1 MSDAQAPPASTSW
14 ADMVDEDE
22 KQKQGQNMNSQD
34 DGWGEAATETSAPAP
49 APAPASAPVSNN
61 SNNDGW
67 GEPAPSAPADNGWGE
82 AGASNGGNGANNND
96 GWFDAPVP
104 PSSRPPK
111 KEASDIQL
119 QDDTE
124 GLITSTFQVEVKL
137 ADLQGDP
144 NSPLYSV
151 QSFKQLNLHEDL
163 MKGIIAAGFQKPS
176 KIQEKAL
183 PLLLSNPPRNLIG
196 QSQSGTGKTAA
207 FTLNMLS
214 RVDPTIPTPQAIC
227 IAPSRELARQIQEVI
242 DQIGQ
247 FTQVGTFL
255 AVPGSWSR
263 NARIDKQILIGTPG
277 TLVDMLMRGS
287 RILDPRMIRVLVL
300 DEADELIAQQ
310 GLGEQTFRIKQ
321 LLPPNIQ
328 NVLFSATFNDDVQEF
343 ADRFAPE
350 ANKIFLRKEDIT
362 VDAIRQLYLECDSED
377 QKYEALSALYDCLV
391 IGQSIVFCKR
401 KATADHIAERL
412 ISEGHAVASLH
423 GDKFSQERDAI
434 LDGFRNGETKVLI
447 TTNVIAR
454 GIDIPA
460 VNMVVNYDVPDLGP
474 GGSGPDIETYIHRI
488 GRTGRFG
495 RKGCSVVFTH
505 DYRSKSDVERIM
517 NTLGKP
523 MKRID
528 ARSTTDIEQLE
539 KALKLAMKGPA

>member
-1 MSDAQAPPASTSW
+1 MSHDAQTAPASTSW
-14 ADMVDEDE
+14 ADMVDDE
-22 KQKQGQNMNSQD
+22 KQKNVSVENISTSMEGLSTDVQKENQQEMNQD
-34 DGWGEAATETSAPAP
+34 GRGKVNEEQKAVEGRSESSKPEAQE
-49 APAPASAPVSNN
+49 
-61 SNNDGW
+61 
-67 GEPAPSAPADNGWGE
+67 
-82 AGASNGGNGANNND
+82 
-96 GWFDAPVP
+96 
-104 PSSRPPK
+104 
-111 KEASDIQL
+111 IQL
-119 QDDTE
+119 KDDTQ
-124 GLITSTFQVEVKL
+124 GLITNDFQVEVKL

-151 QSFKQLNLHEDL
+151 QSFKELNLHDDL

-183 PLLLSNPPRNLIG
+183 PLLLANPPRNLIG

-214 RVDPTIPTPQAIC
+214 RVDPNIPTPQAIC
-227 IAPSRELARQIQEVI
+227 ITPSRELARQTQEVV
-242 DQIGQ
+242 DKMGQ

-263 NARIDKQILIGTPG
+263 NTRITKQILVGTPG

-287 RILDPRMIRVLVL
+287 RILDSRQIRVLVL

-321 LLPPNIQ
+321 LLPPTVQ

-343 ADRFAPE
+343 AQRFAPE
-350 ANKIFLRKEDIT
+350 ANQIFLRKEEIT
-362 VDAIRQLYLECDSED
+362 VDAIRQLYLECDSEE

-401 KATADHIAERL
+401 KVTADQIAERL

-423 GDKFSQERDAI
+423 GDKQSHERDAI
-434 LDGFRNGETKVLI
+434 LDGFRNAETKVLI

-454 GIDIPA
+454 GIDIPQ
-460 VNMVVNYDVPDLGP
+460 VNMVVNYDVPERGP
-474 GGSGPDIETYIHRI
+474 NAGPDIETYIHRI

-495 RKGCSVVFTH
+495 RKGCSVIFTH
-505 DYRSKSDVERIM
+505 DYRSKADVEGIM